1 VARSYSGECE
11 AGGKPFT
18 WTRTGPLDGRP
29 LVFLAHGAG
38 APMTHPFMQGSA
50 EGLVE
55 RGLTVARFNFPYMT
69 RRALEDRKFPPD
81 RAPVLLDTWRAMLNR
96 ARKWKGAGPIVI
108 GGKSMG
114 GRMAS
119 MLLAEGRAPEVR
131 GVFYLGYPLHPP
143 GKPEKLRDAHLP
155 EIEVPQLFISGTKD
169 PLCDLKL
176 LRPVLKRIGK
186 SARLV
191 TVEKGDH
198 SLALTRKD
206 PMRGSESWLDEI
218 GRFVMVSTDL

>member
-1 VARSYSGECE
+1 MASPYTGECA

-29 LVFLAHGAG
+29 LVILAHGAG
-38 APMTHPFMQGSA
+38 APLTHPFMEHTA
-50 EGLVE
+50 AGLVE

-69 RRALEDRKFPPD
+69 RRAREDRKFPPD
-81 RAPVLLDTWRAMLNR
+81 RAPVLLDAWRAMLDR
-96 ARKWKGAGPIVI
+96 ARKWKGAGAVVM

-119 MLLAEGRAPEVR
+119 MLLAEGRAPEAR
-131 GVFYLGYPLHPP
+131 AVFYLGYPLHPP
-143 GKPEKLRDAHLP
+143 GKPERRRDAHLP
-155 EIEVPQLFISGTKD
+155 EIEVPQLFISGTRD
-169 PLCDLKL
+169 PLCDLDL

-186 SARLV
+186 TARLV

-198 SLALTRKD
+198 SLAVTRKD
-206 PMRGSESWLDEI
+206 PMRGSEVWLDEVA
-218 GRFVMVSTDL
+218 RFVIPTC